1 MLCDSKQCVHGSDFF
16 HKILRCSPNSSGT
29 ESISPFLMSR
39 VLLEYFILFCSKLL
53 QRFQIILHQPY
64 ISQATVSQI
73 FNINA
78 KSHQNTF
85 KYILETFFL
94 GGGLMS
100 GSITSYQLTI
110 KKAFGQ
116 FVILHT
122 CKITCPAHL
131 IFFILAIICALK
143 DFYVWCTRQTT
154 DVQDS
159 DDCV

>member
-85 KYILETFFL
+85 KYILETFFFWGVGAYEWVDYL
-94 GGGLMS
+94 
-100 GSITSYQLTI
+100 I
-110 KKAFGQ
+110 
-116 FVILHT
+116 
-122 CKITCPAHL
+122 PAHHKEG
-131 IFFILAIICALK
+131 FWAICHPP
-143 DFYVWCTRQTT
+143 Y
-154 DVQDS
+154 VQDHLS
-159 DDCV
+159 RAFDYREEVSSCWL